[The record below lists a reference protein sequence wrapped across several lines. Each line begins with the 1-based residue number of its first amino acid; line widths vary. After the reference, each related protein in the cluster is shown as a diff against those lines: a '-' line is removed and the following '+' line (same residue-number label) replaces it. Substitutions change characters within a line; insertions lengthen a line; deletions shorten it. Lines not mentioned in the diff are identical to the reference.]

1 MIYFFYGTDEFRIRE
16 AADDGIAD
24 FKKSRKLPA
33 DFPCLS
39 VAPDDAAPERIL
51 EYLRTAN
58 LFERFKLARIRNLAA
73 MSAEFQ
79 KNLIGFMKLFSATD
93 TEDIAVFISYIVKD
107 ARKKGKTETGGS
119 VVESLSLKPAHSKK
133 YDKLEGSELASWI
146 MSRAK
151 NKGLDLDAVAAS
163 LIARRCAGEIQAISQ
178 EIEKLALYA
187 SAESDSHISGATPK
201 KITSKEIEVLGW
213 ERITQNAFDLI
224 DAIGAGRQNE
234 AMRVLLRAYASGND
248 PLQLEGVLAYALRN
262 MLAVRNLAEIPV
274 HPRDIPKLAGL
285 GDWQVAQYN
294 RAAARFTTE
303 TLKKMLERLQAA
315 DFKIKTGEGE
325 ARSLIER
332 FVLSM

>member
-107 ARKKGKTETGGS
+107 ARKKGKT
-119 VVESLSLKPAHSKK
+119 
-133 YDKLEGSELASWI
+133 
-146 MSRAK
+146 
-151 NKGLDLDAVAAS
+151 
-163 LIARRCAGEIQAISQ
+163 
-178 EIEKLALYA
+178 
-187 SAESDSHISGATPK
+187 
-201 KITSKEIEVLGW
+201 
-213 ERITQNAFDLI
+213 
-224 DAIGAGRQNE
+224 
-234 AMRVLLRAYASGND
+234 
-248 PLQLEGVLAYALRN
+248 
-262 MLAVRNLAEIPV
+262 
-274 HPRDIPKLAGL
+274 
-285 GDWQVAQYN
+285 
-294 RAAARFTTE
+294 
-303 TLKKMLERLQAA
+303 
-315 DFKIKTGEGE
+315 
-325 ARSLIER
+325 
-332 FVLSM
+332 